1 MSRHNCI
8 PDCSSSGIKL
18 RLFYTMICSF
28 LYDSSDPP
36 DLAHSSRP
44 SVIFKEE
51 WFLPRFNCIPEYDH
65 ISLCVDDQDIWCIP
79 IVYHTDLNRSHVSS
93 KFMVTALDNQLHNV
107 TCLHMPRMLFV
118 YLEMTAVRYG
128 PSKPYVMLDVNVLV
142 IYLKQLQMIATT
154 EPGMINPTL
163 ALDSCYRTDWRR
175 HQSST
180 GGLDHHQ
187 HEQSPIMPLSSPS
200 SKPRSMTQGPEK
212 TEQNITA
219 MIEEA
224 VEIAQNYLETCLW

>member
-163 ALDSCYRTDWRR
+163 ALDSCYWTDR
-175 HQSST
+175 HLACACHRYIDVRPT
-180 GGLDHHQ
+180 PRHMDRGIVTECGLLFQILNTFREWCDT
-187 HEQSPIMPLSSPS
+187 LLNTF
-200 SKPRSMTQGPEK
+200 R
-212 TEQNITA
+212 
-219 MIEEA
+219 
-224 VEIAQNYLETCLW
+224 